1 MNVKAYRT
9 VHATD
14 DKGVRV
20 CIDHLWGEGGDPT
33 DERVNCERCLVR
45 ILPFRLDALGATIE
59 KLRTQAEG
67 CRAAFVNLIERS
79 DNNGGAAFAD
89 DHHRMLGIH
98 DSFFAEPEPVQNTPE
113 LRAEF
118 AGVDL
123 ADGPDSTG
131 VFIPAASQVKEQVL
145 GLAVWCLHCD
155 DEFPPGRNLV
165 HDCPDRPEG
174 HGSSFTSHEE
184 HRKKKSL
191 FCRGCAHLDNAEI
204 SPRCAL
210 HNVGLPTVPANGE
223 HAAPYLD
230 YAGMRL
236 RRCLDYDGF
245 EVAPRCDSCVHLVV
259 RDFDPE
265 APGKDRHRCRH
276 YGVMLVPDRER
287 KDMDTA
293 YRDDRCR
300 MANGELTDMEIGG
313 LSDASQKQRD
323 AAVPEWKRV
332 HPMTQKMKST
342 TPIK

>member
-20 CIDHLWGEGGDPT
+20 CIDHLWGENGDPT
-33 DERVNCERCLVR
+33 DERVDCERCLLKT
-45 ILPFRLDALGATIE
+45 LPGKLDALSATLE
-59 KLRTQAEG
+59 KLRAQAEG
-67 CRAAFVNLIERS
+67 CRAAFARLVASRV
-79 DNNGGAAFAD
+79 NGGAFVD
-89 DHHRMLGIH
+89 DHFRMQGIF
-98 DSFFAEPEPVQNTPE
+98 DRFFAEPEPVQNTSE

-123 ADGPDSTG
+123 ADGPDLTG

-165 HDCPDRPEG
+165 HNCPDRPER
-174 HGSSFTSHEE
+174 HGSSFTSHAE
-184 HRKKKSL
+184 HRKKKTL
-191 FCRGCAHLDNAEI
+191 FCRGCAHLDNADI

-223 HAAPYLD
+223 HRAPYLD

-236 RRCLDYDGF
+236 RRCLDGGGF
-245 EVAPRCDSCVHLVV
+245 EVAPRCDGCKYLVV
-259 RDFDPE
+259 RPRDPE
-265 APGKDRHRCRH
+265 APDRDRHRCRC
-276 YGVMLVPDRER
+276 YGIMLVPDRER

-300 MANGELTDMEIGG
+300 MVNGELTGFEINN
-313 LSDASQKQRD
+313 LSDLDIKLRGAD
-323 AAVPEWKRV
+323 VPHWERV
-332 HPMTQKMKST
+332 HPITQKKST
-342 TPIK
+342 RPIK